1 MPDER
6 WGESIKAIVVLNA
19 GVEMLP
25 EQIVDSCKD
34 KLGGVKTP
42 KSVEVWDEIPKTAVG
57 KTDKKAIRAKFW
69 GQSDRLVN

>member
-1 MPDER
+1 M
-6 WGESIKAIVVLNA
+6 LNA
-19 GVEMLP
+19 GIEMSP
-25 EQIVDSCKD
+25 GQIVDSCKE

-42 KSVEVWDEIPKTAVG
+42 KSIEVWDEVPKTAVG